1 MPEIN
6 PIPIQSSETFP
17 VLKIP
22 VRSICPVLVVLIVL
36 AIGTLGSVPPVDRD
50 SLTHHLYI
58 PKLYLKHGGIYEIP
72 SVEFSYYPMNLD
84 MLYAAALYFGNDIL
98 PKYIH
103 FAFGLLTAGLIFN
116 YLRFRLNTRFALYGV
131 LLFLMVPVIVKLSIT
146 AYVDLGLIF
155 FTLLSLIYI
164 QKWAENDFRLKYLLF
179 SAIGCGLGLG
189 TKYNGLIT
197 LFLMTILVSFSFIRF
212 SDLKTNRL
220 LKPVGCTCLYLFV
233 SLVIFSPWMIRNIVW
248 KQNPVYPL
256 YDSWFHRNAQIS
268 STPATEDGSNMP
280 TKHMN
285 HYLIRKFV
293 FHESWWQTASIPV
306 RIFFDGKDDDPAK
319 FDGKLTP
326 LIFLLPFFS
335 LLQFRSKKAHFQY
348 EIQTFIG
355 FSGLFLLYA
364 FVTTDMRIRY
374 IAPIVPPLVILSII
388 GLHTLLTWI
397 RAFRQH
403 HFRLWVEIG
412 LWIGILALCPID
424 YLIGQ
429 FTQVNP
435 IPYLMGKLDR
445 DAYITL
451 YRPEYPVIQHANRNL
466 PETARI
472 LAIFLGNRGYYFD
485 REVVFDMKLPLPGT
499 GTTGLDTTVEGLLH
513 RQGITHLLIRYDLF
527 DQWLGSLTHQHRD
540 IISRFFQS
548 RTRLL
553 FSSGGHGLFTL
564 QK

>member
-1 MPEIN
+1 
-6 PIPIQSSETFP
+6 
-17 VLKIP
+17 
-22 VRSICPVLVVLIVL
+22 
-36 AIGTLGSVPPVDRD
+36 
-50 SLTHHLYI
+50 
-58 PKLYLKHGGIYEIP
+58 
-72 SVEFSYYPMNLD
+72 
-84 MLYAAALYFGNDIL
+84 MLYTAALYFGNDIL

-131 LLFLMVPVIVKLSIT
+131 FLFLMVPVIVKLSIT

-155 FTLLSLIYI
+155 FTLLSLIYL
-164 QKWAENDFRLKYLLF
+164 QKWAENNFRLKYLLI

-197 LFLMTILVSFSFIRF
+197 LFLMTILVPFSFIRF
-212 SDLKTNRL
+212 STLKTNRL
-220 LKPVGCTCLYLFV
+220 LKPTGYACLYLFM

-256 YDSWFHRNAQIS
+256 YDSWFHRNTQIS
-268 STPATEDGSNMP
+268 STPATEDGDNMP

-285 HYLIRKFV
+285 HFLIRKFI
-293 FHESWWQTASIPV
+293 FHESWWQTALIPV
-306 RIFFDGKDDDPAK
+306 RIFFEGKDDDPAK

-335 LLQFRSKKAHFQY
+335 LMCFRNKKAPFQF
-348 EIQTFIG
+348 EIQTFMG

-364 FVTTDMRIRY
+364 FVITDMRIRY

-388 GLHTLLTWI
+388 GLHALLTWI
-397 RAFRQH
+397 RTFRQP
-403 HFRLWVEIG
+403 HFRLWAEIG
-412 LWIGILALCPID
+412 IWIGILTLCPID
-424 YLIGQ
+424 YLINQ
-429 FTQVNP
+429 FVLVRP
-435 IPYLMGKLDR
+435 IPYLMGKIDR

-451 YRPEYPVIQHANRNL
+451 YRPEYSVIQHANQNL
-466 PETARI
+466 PESARI

-485 REVVFDMKLPLPGT
+485 REVVFDMKLPIPDT
-499 GTTGLDTTVEGLLH
+499 STTGSDTTVEGLLH
-513 RQGITHLLIRYDLF
+513 RQAITHLLIRYDLF